1 MIKNNPYYILI
12 KPGITMMVMV
22 TSYLGYYLGLRDQ
35 GILMVS
41 FDTWL
46 VLFFLLLGT
55 FFSSSGA
62 CALNQAIEREE
73 DSQMERTK
81 NRPIPAGKISSE
93 RAFLLGVTFSILG
106 VLILFFLINAITA
119 IVSLSTIFLYIFVY
133 TPLKKYTTWNTLLG
147 SIPGA
152 LPPIGGWTAATGR
165 IDAPAWILFGILF
178 CWQMP
183 HFLSIAVIYAS
194 DYKKGDFKMLPSV
207 YPESRRLK
215 YIIMFFSLAM
225 VITTIGLYIIKMA
238 GVYFAVASAVLGMMF
253 ILVSIKMITDG
264 TVRSAKQL
272 MFASIL
278 YLPSILIILILE
290 KIFIP

>member
-1 MIKNNPYYILI
+1 MIKNNPYYVLI
-12 KPGITMMVMV
+12 KPGITIMVMV

-35 GILMVS
+35 GVLMVS
-41 FDTWL
+41 LDTWI
-46 VLFFLLLGT
+46 VLFFLLIGT

-62 CALNQAIEREE
+62 CALNQAIEKEE
-73 DSQMERTK
+73 DSLMERTK
-81 NRPIPAGKISSE
+81 NRPIPSGKISYK
-93 RAFLLGVTFSILG
+93 RAFLIGLSFSAIGVIIL
-106 VLILFFLINAITA
+106 LLTINAITA
-119 IVSLSTIFLYIFVY
+119 IISFSTIFLYIFVY
-133 TPLKKYTTWNTLLG
+133 TPLKKHTTWNTLLG

-178 CWQMP
+178 CWQIP
-183 HFLSIAVIYAS
+183 HFLSIAVIYS
-194 DYKKGDFKMLPSV
+194 NDYKKGDFKMLPSV

-238 GVYFAVASAVLGMMF
+238 GVYFAVASAILGMMF
-253 ILVSIKMITDG
+253 ILVSIKMIADG
-264 TVRSAKQL
+264 TIKSAKHL

-278 YLPSILIILILE
+278 YLPLILIVLILE
-290 KIFIP
+290 KIFVS

>member
-93 RAFLLGVTFSILG
+93 RAFLVGVTFSILG
-106 VLILFFLINAITA
+106 VLILLFLINAITA
-119 IVSLSTIFLYIFVY
+119 IVSFSTIFLYIFVY

>member
-1 MIKNNPYYILI
+1 
-12 KPGITMMVMV
+12 MMVMV

-62 CALNQAIEREE
+62 CALNQAIEKEE
-73 DSQMERTK
+73 DSLMERTR
-81 NRPIPAGKISSE
+81 NRPIPTGKISTE
-93 RAFLLGVTFSILG
+93 RAFLVGVCLSIFG
-106 VLILFFLINAITA
+106 VLILLLAINAITA
-119 IVSLSTIFLYIFVY
+119 IVSFSTIFLYIFVY

-194 DYKKGDFKMLPSV
+194 DYKKGEFKMLPSV

-238 GVYFAVASAVLGMMF
+238 GVYFAVASALLGIMF

-264 TVRSAKQL
+264 TVKSAKQL

-278 YLPSILIILILE
+278 YLPLILIILILE
-290 KIFIP
+290 KIFIQ

>member
-35 GILMVS
+35 GIFMVS

-62 CALNQAIEREE
+62 CALNQAIEKEE
-73 DSQMERTK
+73 DSLMERTK
-81 NRPIPAGKISSE
+81 NRPIPTGKISTE
-93 RAFLLGVTFSILG
+93 RAFLVGVCLSIFG
-106 VLILFFLINAITA
+106 VLILLLAINAITA
-119 IVSLSTIFLYIFVY
+119 IVSFSTIFLYIFVY
-133 TPLKKYTTWNTLLG
+133 TPLKKHTTWNTLLG

-194 DYKKGDFKMLPSV
+194 DYKKGEFKMLPSV

-238 GVYFAVASAVLGMMF
+238 GVYFAVASALLGIMF

-264 TVRSAKQL
+264 TVKSAKQL
-272 MFASIL
+272 MFTSIL
-278 YLPSILIILILE
+278 YLPLILIILILE
-290 KIFIP
+290 KIFIQ

>member
-1 MIKNNPYYILI
+1 MIKNNPYYTLI

-35 GILMVS
+35 GILMIS
-41 FDTWL
+41 LDSWI

-73 DSQMERTK
+73 DSLMDRTK
-81 NRPIPAGKISSE
+81 DRPIPTGKISYKKALKIGVFFSV
-93 RAFLLGVTFSILG
+93 LGITIL
-106 VLILFFLINAITA
+106 IIKINAITA
-119 IVSLSTIFLYIFVY
+119 IISFSTIFLYIFVY
-133 TPLKKYTTWNTLLG
+133 TPLKKYTTWNTILG

-152 LPPIGGWTAATGR
+152 LPPIGGWTAASGK

-183 HFLSIAVIYAS
+183 HFLSIAVIYS
-194 DYKKGDFKMLPSV
+194 KDYSKGDFKMLPSV
-207 YPESRRLK
+207 YPESKRLK

-225 VITTIGLYIIKMA
+225 VITTIGLYIIKIA
-238 GVYFAVASAVLGMMF
+238 GVYFAIAAAILGVIF
-253 ILVSIKMITDG
+253 ILVTIKMLIEG
-264 TVRSAKQL
+264 TVRSAKHL

-278 YLPSILIILILE
+278 YLPLILMILVLE
-290 KIFIP
+290 KIFI